1 MITQEQ
7 VSAYREHGYLVVPDL
22 LGASE
27 LEALR
32 VAVAAVESAAS
43 ALLQANDRFQLEAEL
58 FDGRFVANAVADPIL
73 DHPNFFQILSLPY
86 VLDVVEGLLGTPNVK
101 LHHTKLF
108 MKYPGSPWSIH
119 WHQDFSYLLHCNFDL
134 LAVMF
139 MLDGSD
145 DENGGLEVLPG
156 SHREGPIEVTSPEG
170 GWMIDL
176 APWAAGR
183 QVESLP
189 VPPGGASFHHCCLV
203 HSSRPNRS
211 TRPRRAFI
219 VQYSA
224 ADNHP
229 IAGRTNYAGYGTILR
244 GNDPRRVRCVEG
256 EWRIP
261 PTRIR
266 RRHHQ

>member
-1 MITQEQ
+1 MITREQ
-7 VSAYREHGYLVVPDL
+7 VNRYSEHGYLVVPNL

-27 LEALR
+27 LEKLR
-32 VAVAAVESAAS
+32 VAVAAVEQAAS
-43 ALLQANDRFQLEAEL
+43 ALDATNDRFQLEAEPC
-58 FDGRFVANAVADPIL
+58 DGRKVANAVADPIL
-73 DHPNFFQILSLPY
+73 DHPGFFEVLSLPH
-86 VLDVVEGLLGTPNVK
+86 VLDVVAGLLGTPNVK

-145 DENGGLEVLPG
+145 DENGGLKVVPG
-156 SHREGPIEVTSPEG
+156 SHREGPIEVTNPEA

-183 QVESLP
+183 LVESLT
-189 VPPGGASFHHCCLV
+189 VPPGGASIHHCCLV
-203 HSSRPNRS
+203 HSSAPNRS

-219 VQYSA
+219 VEYSA
-224 ADNHP
+224 ADNYP
-229 IAGRTNYAGYGTILR
+229 IAGRTDYAGYGTMLR
-244 GNDPRRVRCVEG
+244 GLDPRRARCIAG
-256 EWRIP
+256 DWRIP
-261 PTRIR
+261 PARSR
-266 RRHHQ
+266 SRHRQ